1 MSLSSASSLAAV
13 DATAYAYEPVL
24 LSASVA
30 TVSVPNLSTVHGEA
44 VVRLQP
50 RYGRAPVEVA
60 VRYFWHG
67 AVGVPTVIV
76 QGGISA
82 TRKVCSVGG
91 AAGWWDELV
100 GRGAAIDLE
109 RCRVLSIDWLACAD
123 LGGVCA
129 VSSEDQ
135 ADALAALL
143 DVLGIA
149 RVQAFVGSSYGAM
162 VGLAFAARHAA
173 RLGRLVAISGAH
185 RSHPLA
191 TALRAI
197 QREIVRGGI
206 SRGDVDGALA
216 LARQLAMTTYRGAD
230 EFAERFDAAPEF
242 RDGRFHFPVED
253 YLGAAGRKF
262 VGRFDARRYLS
273 LSESID
279 LHRVDAAAVGVP
291 CDLVAVSS
299 DRLVPSADLRA
310 LAAELGAAAR
320 YHEIDSRYGHDAFLK
335 ETGRISALVA
345 GALSCC

>member
-13 DATAYAYEPVL
+13 DATAWAYEPSL
-24 LSASVA
+24 LASSVA
-30 TVSVPNLSTVHGEA
+30 TASVPNLSTVHGEA
-44 VVRLQP
+44 VVWLQP
-50 RYGRAPVEVA
+50 KYGRAPIEVA

-82 TRKVCSVGG
+82 SRKVCTVGD
-91 AAGWWDELV
+91 AAGWWDELA

-109 RCRVLSIDWLACAD
+109 RCRVLSIDWLAAAD

-162 VGLAFAARHAA
+162 VGLAFAARHAP

-185 RSHPLA
+185 RAHPLA

-242 RDGRFHFPVED
+242 RDGRRGAFGAVLQQHLHAHADAEQR
-253 YLGAAGRKF
+253 LGGGGLQHRFEQARLAQLAHAVGDGALPRQHHAVRGAHLGR
-262 VGRFDARRYLS
+262 VGRDDGVDVRVLRGVHHGLR
-273 LSESID
+273 
-279 LHRVDAAAVGVP
+279 HRAQVAHAVVDHGNG
-291 CDLVAVSS
+291 LV
-299 DRLVPSADLRA
+299 
-310 LAAELGAAAR
+310 
-320 YHEIDSRYGHDAFLK
+320 DS
-335 ETGRISALVA
+335 
-345 GALSCC
+345 